1 VGPETEKSIWAHL
14 SVGWKTVSFFKSRL
28 LREKFLFLFLS
39 LSLFDDVGEG

>member
-1 VGPETEKSIWAHL
+1 MGPPVGGLED
-14 SVGWKTVSFFKSRL
+14 GSFFKSRL